1 MPLLWNISG
10 VKFYYEPPPL
20 EPLSPLNNV
29 LPSPRSSFLSRKIYE
44 KEDNLKTYW
53 LMDLFLFVYSIVPLS
68 RPQKYP
74 ICIISITE

>member
-29 LPSPRSSFLSRKIYE
+29 LPSPRSSFLSKI
-44 KEDNLKTYW
+44 
-53 LMDLFLFVYSIVPLS
+53 I
-68 RPQKYP
+68 
-74 ICIISITE
+74 